1 MTTGHFLSA
10 ARPDR
15 DEPEIQKTL
24 YPFDLSYEEDHI
36 PEPIEPEDFTV
47 EEFPAHADDAIDE
60 PAFSPDEEI
69 GFFAEEVRQADPAFT
84 EMTVDDDEMSISFS
98 RRARLFG
105 LFEPGYTDV
114 VRVPPG
120 GSVEVDQPW
129 WLGFAVMDDRKT
141 SSDYAA
147 MFENFDQK
155 TGQLFNIL
163 GTAMKTPKE
172 MNSPWSRTWCKAGA
186 LGQAPAY
193 PKRGEQREHRNNPC
207 HRVRSNSS
215 RMCRSNS
222 ALWGGI
228 AIARLP
234 RPFRSPRSARQ

>member
-1 MTTGHFLSA
+1 MTPVPNETLAIRTQEPTEAPTPVPLRTTGTPPVAEPAVKPSRVPPVITVANPDPVDDDGTFPEP

-24 YPFDLSYEEDHI
+24 YPFDLSYEEDHT
-36 PEPIEPEDFTV
+36 PEPIEPEDFPV

-69 GFFAEEVRQADPAFT
+69 GLFAEEVRQADPAFT
-84 EMTVDDDEMSISFS
+84 EMTVDDDEMSLSFS

-105 LFEPGYTDV
+105 LFETGYTDV
-114 VRVPPG
+114 VRVTPG

-163 GTAMKTPKE
+163 GTAMKTQKE
-172 MNSPWSRTWCKAGA
+172 MNSS
-186 LGQAPAY
+186 
-193 PKRGEQREHRNNPC
+193 
-207 HRVRSNSS
+207 VVSN
-215 RMCRSNS
+215 MV
-222 ALWGGI
+222 
-228 AIARLP
+228 
-234 RPFRSPRSARQ
+234 